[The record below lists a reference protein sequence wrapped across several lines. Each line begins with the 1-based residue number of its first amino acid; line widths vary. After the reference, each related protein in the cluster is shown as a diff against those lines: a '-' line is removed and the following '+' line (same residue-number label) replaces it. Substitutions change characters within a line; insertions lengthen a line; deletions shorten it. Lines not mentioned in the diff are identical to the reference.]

1 MTMAR
6 KVVNGMAIL
15 RVYASRPAKRL
26 ISASRRLVALAV
38 LLGAATL
45 MPPGMLPA
53 HGDDTACRV
62 IRIVGNNIL
71 KHCGNE
77 VRSMTLSLR
86 EVKRGLASDRSGR
99 FSFPCPIEHMC
110 EGEPDVW
117 GWFIDET
124 PSRAGARDEAAIRL
138 LLRNAPIIMTDDSVK
153 PTCAVSTVDVAG
165 LESRSMCFELT
176 PESLH
181 VVVVVGAGEDIGF
194 LLMFAQRGLGS
205 ELLRE
210 KVSAIT
216 PKFILQRATGD
227 AGLLKWL
234 R

>member
-1 MTMAR
+1 
-6 KVVNGMAIL
+6 
-15 RVYASRPAKRL
+15 
-26 ISASRRLVALAV
+26 VAA
-38 LLGAATL
+38 LLGAAML
-45 MPPGMLPA
+45 LPA
-53 HGDDTACRV
+53 LVPARGEDGACRV

-71 KHCGNE
+71 KHCGDQ

-99 FSFPCPIEHMC
+99 FSFPCPIEQMC
-110 EGEPDVW
+110 EGEPDLW
-117 GWFIDET
+117 GWFIDEAAWE
-124 PSRAGARDEAAIRL
+124 AGARDEAAIRL
-138 LLRNAPIIMTDDSVK
+138 LLRHAPVVMTDETAK
-153 PTCAVSTVDVAG
+153 ATCAVSTIEVAG
-165 LESRSMCFELT
+165 LESRTICFELV
-176 PESLH
+176 PENLH
-181 VVVVVGAGEDIGF
+181 VVVVVGGGGDIGF

-216 PKFILQRATGD
+216 PKFILQRAAGD